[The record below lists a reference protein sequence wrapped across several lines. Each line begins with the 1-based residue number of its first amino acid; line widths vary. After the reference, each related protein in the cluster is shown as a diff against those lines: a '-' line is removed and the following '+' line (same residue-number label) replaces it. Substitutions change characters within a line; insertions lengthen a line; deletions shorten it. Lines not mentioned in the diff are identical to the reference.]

1 MGRGPTTLIVAVF
14 AAALLVAGCGGGDSD
29 SSGSSGGSISKEEFV
44 AKADAI
50 CKDGTERLQAAIG
63 RILKDQ
69 PNITKVSQAEQEKIV
84 TTVLVPNVSKE
95 VKELRA
101 LGAPEGD
108 EERVDA
114 MVTALE
120 EGVET
125 AERDPQAVT
134 KSSDAIFGIAS
145 RIAGEYG
152 LTTCGSR

>member
-1 MGRGPTTLIVAVF
+1 MGTGRGAFV
-14 AAALLVAGCGGGDSD
+14 AAAMVVALVMAGCGGGGD
-29 SSGSSGGSISKEEFV
+29 SSTASGSISKEEFV

-63 RILKDQ
+63 HILKDQ
-69 PNITKVSQAEQEKIV
+69 PNITKVSQVEQEKIV

-101 LGAPEGD
+101 LGTPDGD

-114 MVTALE
+114 MITALE